1 MRPGGNGLICGV
13 PLICDAMRA
22 ARRGKVP
29 CLVLEAAD
37 TSPNTHKRII
47 DRCAYYHTE
56 TVRIPVSGGELA
68 HAVGHSGI
76 LGAVAVTDA
85 KMADAVKAILAQTDE
100 GYGASPCILPRTC
113 KNILLDRFA

>member
-1 MRPGGNGLICGV
+1 MRESNSSSRLLGMLGLCARAGRLICGV

-76 LGAVAVTDA
+76 LGAVARYRRKD
-85 KMADAVKAILAQTDE
+85 
-100 GYGASPCILPRTC
+100 G
-113 KNILLDRFA
+113 